1 MMQIF
6 LFLYLGLGCIED
18 FTQLEGSKSKIVE
31 SISYTGM
38 NLQFAYQKILKQNW
52 LICQMNYYTLL
63 HIHTPIVV

>member
-38 NLQFAYQKILKQNW
+38 NLQFAYQKILKQN
-52 LICQMNYYTLL
+52 
-63 HIHTPIVV
+63 